1 MARIEVFFC
10 GGTMTVKGFLKKS
23 ILFFTVLTITFILIG
38 MLFAEDGL
46 DLEKIVVISNRYG
59 QEILT
64 TPAGITVI
72 NQEEI
77 KNSSAQSVIDLLK
90 PVPGVSVR
98 VWTGNPSKASAD
110 LRGFGEQGA
119 LDTLVLVDNRRVNEI
134 DMSGTDWTQIPLN
147 QVEKIE
153 ILRGGSGSVLYGDN
167 AASGVINII
176 TKKSQESK
184 PRWDISTQAGS
195 FDLNKHTISIG
206 GLEKSISYWL
216 QASRDYTNGYRKNSY
231 YKSNDFAAKLA
242 HDFDSQGEIRLSS
255 GVHKAQ
261 FGFPGAL
268 SEANLVN
275 LGRKATIYPKDHTN
289 DNDYYID
296 LGGSRKINDES
307 TLDLDVSYRKKEIT
321 NLFLSSYAGFN
332 PIFRNKIQTIGLT
345 PKYINDKSLFEHD
358 NKLVSGFDFFRSD
371 YSSNNCDDSDVL
383 QNRTAINK
391 ISAGYYAQDEFKFNE
406 ELTFQG
412 GLRYDQVRYD
422 FDYHDNSGFNPDIDQ
437 SLKPDKTAYNSGLVY
452 KYSQDSSFFIDV
464 NRSFRY
470 PATDEYFSVWATP
483 PVNTQLK
490 PQTSQNYEF
499 GFKHSFNSNLKADL
513 TFFRMDVLNEL
524 YYNPLTFTNTNYD
537 KTRHDG
543 IELCLD
549 SRLNEKL
556 KFSASYTLIG
566 SKFRGGTYDN
576 KYIPMVPKQ
585 KASVGLRF
593 FAAKSVTFN
602 LLGNYV
608 DQRYFINDQANR
620 FSRLKPYLTLDSGI
634 SYTVKDLTASLGLN
648 NIFDE
653 KYFEYGVC
661 NSTTGAKN
669 YYPAVG
675 RNFSVKLEYKF

>member
-1 MARIEVFFC
+1 M
-10 GGTMTVKGFLKKS
+10 KGFLKKS
-23 ILFFTVLTITFILIG
+23 VLFFAALTVTFILVG
-38 MLFAEDGL
+38 LLFAEEGL

-77 KNSSAQSVIDLLK
+77 KNSSAQSVVDLLK

-98 VWTGNPSKASAD
+98 VWTGNPSKASVD

-119 LDTLVLVDNRRVNEI
+119 LDTLVLLDGRRVNEI
-134 DMSGTDWTQIPLN
+134 DMSGTDWTQIPLD

-176 TKKSQESK
+176 TKKPKETK
-184 PRWDISTQAGS
+184 PKWDISTEAGS
-195 FDLNKHTISIG
+195 YDMNKHAISVG
-206 GLEKSISYWL
+206 GDEKSISYWL
-216 QASRDYTNGYRKNSY
+216 QANRDYSNGYRKNSY

-242 HDFDSQGEIRLSS
+242 HDFDSLGEIRLSS
-255 GVHKAQ
+255 GAHKAQ

-268 SEANLVN
+268 SETDLVN

-296 LGGSRKINDES
+296 LGGSRKLNDES
-307 TLDLDVSYRKKEIT
+307 SLDLDVSYRKKEIT

-332 PIFRNKIQTIGLT
+332 PIFRNEIETIGLT
-345 PKYINDKSLFEHD
+345 PKYINDKSLFGHD
-358 NKLVSGFDFFRSD
+358 NKLVSGLDFYRSD
-371 YSSNNCDDSDVL
+371 YSSRNSDDSDVL

-391 ISAGYYAQDEFKFNE
+391 ISTGYYAQDELG
-406 ELTFQG
+406 LTKGLSFQG

-437 SLKPDKTAYNSGLVY
+437 SLKPSKTAYNSGLVY
-452 KYSQDSSFFIDV
+452 KYARDSSVFIDAS
-464 NRSFRY
+464 RSFRY
-470 PATDEYFSVWATP
+470 PATDEYFSVWSTP

-490 PQTSQNYEF
+490 PQASQNYEF
-499 GFKHSFNSNLKADL
+499 GFKHSFSSKFKADL

-549 SRLNEKL
+549 SRLNDKL
-556 KFSASYTLIG
+556 KLTGSYTLTH
-566 SKFRGGTYDN
+566 SKFRGGVYDK
-576 KYIPMVPKQ
+576 KYIPMVPQQ
-585 KASVGLRF
+585 KASAGLRF
-593 FAAKSVTFN
+593 LATKSLTLN
-602 LLGNYV
+602 LLGNYIGE
-608 DQRYFINDQANR
+608 RYFINDQANR
-620 FSRLKPYLTLDSGI
+620 FSRLKPYLTVDSGI
-634 SYTVKDLTASLGLN
+634 SYTVKDLTATLGLN

-669 YYPAVG
+669 YYPAPG